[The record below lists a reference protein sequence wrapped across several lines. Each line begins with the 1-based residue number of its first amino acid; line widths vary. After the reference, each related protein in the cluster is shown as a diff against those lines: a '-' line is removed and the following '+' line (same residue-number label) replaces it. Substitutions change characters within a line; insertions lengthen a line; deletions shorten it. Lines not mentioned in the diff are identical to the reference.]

1 MKTRRRFGQHFLRDK
16 SVLRNIADAVAVRD
30 GEWLVEIGPG
40 DGALTAELL
49 RRGARVAA
57 VEIDR
62 DLCAKLRVRFAEDI
76 RGGKLRLTEGDALS
90 VDFSRQGEGE
100 NGGRLRVAGNFPYNI
115 STPLL
120 LRLMEFGAADI
131 HAMVQREVAERL
143 CAAPGDS
150 EYGRLTATMGAAYEC
165 GNLFAVAPESFHPPP
180 RVDSAFVRLTRRESR
195 ELPENWG
202 EVLRRAFSSRR
213 KTLGNALRGM
223 AVDWEACGIDPS
235 RRPQTL
241 SPDEF
246 IRLARR
252 VAGENMR

>member
-1 MKTRRRFGQHFLRDK
+1 MKPRRRFGQHFLRDK
-16 SVLRNIADAVAVRD
+16 SVLQNIADSIAIRD
-30 GEWLVEIGPG
+30 GEWLIEIGPG

-49 RRGARVAA
+49 RQNARVQA

-62 DLCAKLRVRFAEDI
+62 DLCAKLQVRFAKEVES
-76 RGGKLRLTEGDALS
+76 GQLQLTQGDALA
-90 VDFSRQGEGE
+90 VDFSRQSGP
-100 NGGRLRVAGNFPYNI
+100 LRIVGNFPYNI

-120 LRLMEFGAADI
+120 LKLMEAGAADV

-150 EYGRLTATMGAAYEC
+150 EYGRLTATLGAVYDCA
-165 GNLFAVAPESFHPPP
+165 NLFAVAPESFHPPP
-180 RVDSAFVRLTRRESR
+180 RVDSTFVRLTRRKLSP
-195 ELPENWG
+195 ELPQSWN

-213 KTLGNALRGM
+213 KTMANALRGM
-223 AVDWEACGIDPS
+223 PVNWDACGIDPA

-246 IRLARR
+246 IRLARDG
-252 VAGENMR
+252 VGKNMR